1 MERLNNGD
9 EHFVHCSEV
18 VPSLEVEMYGHNRG
32 RGKHCLHCREA
43 VTLHSVHGGTTVYNT
58 WMVPKVIATPAAVS
72 TLSLILSLTRPLQ
85 PYR

>member
-1 MERLNNGD
+1 MDIIGAGASTVSTVRRL
-9 EHFVHCSEV
+9 S
-18 VPSLEVEMYGHNRG
+18 
-32 RGKHCLHCREA
+32 
-43 VTLHSVHGGTTVYNT
+43 TLQSVHGGSTVYNT